1 MSFFYGESSIIASAV
16 VKLLQLAKNIKLLK
30 GTAQIVRLST
40 ANVALHAH
48 DYGSIADGEDANGW
62 QRE

>member
-16 VKLLQLAKNIKLLK
+16 VKLPQLAKNIKLLK
-30 GTAQIVRLST
+30 GTAYIVPLST

-48 DYGSIADGEDANGW
+48 DYGSIVDGEDVNGR
-62 QRE
+62 QGE